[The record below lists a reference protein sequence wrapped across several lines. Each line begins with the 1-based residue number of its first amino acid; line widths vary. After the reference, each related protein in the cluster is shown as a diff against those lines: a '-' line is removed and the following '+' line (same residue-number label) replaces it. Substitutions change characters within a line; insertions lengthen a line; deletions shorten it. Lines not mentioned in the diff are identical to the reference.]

1 MVALPND
8 SWYTELYPALSYYEP
23 NTKIFSRDI
32 AQRVMEL
39 VGTGR
44 VTRKSIKIPL
54 EYVAGATI
62 GPVPHARG

>member
-8 SWYTELYPALSYYEP
+8 RWYTELYPALSYYEP

-44 VTRKSIKIPL
+44 
-54 EYVAGATI
+54 
-62 GPVPHARG
+62 